1 MSRIGAVL
9 GLLGAALI
17 GVALLLGPGE
27 NQIEGAYFDRSIGPD
42 VEAGGSYLLEPVS
55 RWHVLDPSYGNF
67 WAGAGMALL
76 IAGIVLLVVAR
87 VRRG

>member
-17 GVALLLGPGE
+17 GVALLLGPPDQG
-27 NQIEGAYFDRSIGPD
+27 IEGAYFARSIESGAYAGVYGFGP
-42 VEAGGSYLLEPVS
+42 VT
-55 RWHVLDPSYGNF
+55 RWEVLDPSYGNF